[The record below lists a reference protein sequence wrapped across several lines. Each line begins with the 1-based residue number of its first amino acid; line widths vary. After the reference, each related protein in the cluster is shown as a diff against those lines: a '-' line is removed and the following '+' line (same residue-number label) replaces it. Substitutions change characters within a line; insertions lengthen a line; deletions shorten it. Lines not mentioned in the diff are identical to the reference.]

1 MSALDT
7 TSIWC
12 STGAVNPGGH
22 RRRSSTSDATCRR
35 PQQRRLFRLLIA
47 AFVAPAALAGCSAFD
62 HDAAHL
68 SPAEV
73 SEAIDRIEAT
83 EGVSRYSVL
92 QIDDD
97 RPYTGLGVLRE
108 PPAELPQRYLVADA
122 VSLSLAGSTADTELA
137 ALIEAAT
144 GIPVGFAGTRPAE
157 APADEFRP
165 TDAALP
171 EGGIWSGPLDALLDA
186 WTNERGY
193 AWRYLPDEERL
204 EVTRSQA
211 VVFRLNALA
220 GAQSVTGITSTSESG
235 GGSGAQNLARQSI
248 ATESAYDIWTDI
260 STQITGLLDPSARI
274 TTAPATASITVAGL
288 PRDID
293 RARNYLAWLN
303 RTTLRPVTLTVDV
316 YTVTYSTAALF
327 EIGIAGTLERVLG
340 QSVGLEILNN
350 QISVVRPA
358 PGIDSLAAAVGAM
371 QSAGTVSRM
380 LTATVP
386 SLNAQPAQF
395 FELFSEAYLKEIS
408 TTVSD
413 GILQTTLVPGTVSSG
428 FAITY
433 VAQLVAPNELLVRLI
448 TSILDRP
455 AFNVFTTRDLRL
467 QLPSFG
473 NRAIQITQ
481 RVARGETLVI
491 TGFRDRSATADNDG
505 TFDPDVPLP
514 FGGAE
519 DASALTEQ
527 VLLIRAE
534 AGPPLG
540 VVERQGEVL

>member
-1 MSALDT
+1 MWRRLIFSAL
-7 TSIWC
+7 
-12 STGAVNPGGH
+12 
-22 RRRSSTSDATCRR
+22 
-35 PQQRRLFRLLIA
+35 
-47 AFVAPAALAGCSAFD
+47 VAPSVLFGCSAFD
-62 HDAAHL
+62 RDTAII

-73 SEAIDRIEAT
+73 TEAIDAI
-83 EGVSRYSVL
+83 GVTQQVPRYSVL
-92 QIDDD
+92 RIDAE
-97 RPYTGLGVLRE
+97 RPYTGLGVLQE
-108 PPAELPQRYLVADA
+108 PPAELPLRLLTVDA
-122 VSLSLAGSTADTELA
+122 VSLSLAGSTNDAALA
-137 ALIEAAT
+137 GLIEAAT
-144 GIPVGFAGTRPAE
+144 GIPVRFAGSRPAE

-165 TDAALP
+165 IDATLP
-171 EGGIWSGPLDALLDA
+171 EGGIWTGALDALLDA
-186 WTNERGY
+186 WTAARGY
-193 AWRYLPDEERL
+193 AWRYLPDEQRL
-204 EVTRSQA
+204 EVIRSQA

-220 GAQSVTGITSTSESG
+220 GAQSVSGTTSTSETA

-248 ATESAYDIWTDI
+248 NTSSAYDIWTDI
-260 STQITGLLDPSARI
+260 TAQMTGLLDPSTRI
-274 TTAPATASITVAGL
+274 TAAPATASITVTGL
-288 PRDID
+288 PRDIE

-316 YTVTYSTAALF
+316 YSVQYSSSAMF
-327 EIGIAGTLERVLG
+327 EIGIAGTLERAFG
-340 QSVGLEILNN
+340 TSAGITILDD
-350 QISVVRPA
+350 QISVVRPSL
-358 PGIDSLAAAVGAM
+358 GIDSLAATVGAM

-395 FELFSEAYLKEIS
+395 FELFSESYLREIRTS
-408 TTVSD
+408 LSE

-433 VAQLVAPNELLVRLI
+433 VGQIITPNEILVRLI
-448 TSILDRP
+448 ASVLDRP
-455 AFNVFTTRDLRL
+455 AFNVFDTQGLRL

-491 TGFRDRSATADNDG
+491 TGFRDRGATTDNDG

-514 FGGAE
+514 FGGSE

-540 VVERQGEVL
+540 IVERQGEVL

>member
-1 MSALDT
+1 MLWS
-7 TSIWC
+7 
-12 STGAVNPGGH
+12 
-22 RRRSSTSDATCRR
+22 
-35 PQQRRLFRLLIA
+35 RLLVA
-47 AFVAPAALAGCSAFD
+47 ALVAPPVLFGCSAFD
-62 HDAAHL
+62 RDAAHL
-68 SPAEV
+68 LPAEV
-73 SEAIDRIEAT
+73 SEAIGAIEST
-83 EGVSRYSVL
+83 EPVSRYSVL
-92 QIDDD
+92 KINAD
-97 RPYTGLGVLRE
+97 RPYTGLGVLQE
-108 PPAELPQRYLVADA
+108 PPAELPQRYLTADA
-122 VSLSLAGSTADTELA
+122 VSLSLAGSSNDAELA
-137 ALIEAAT
+137 GLIEAAT

-165 TDAALP
+165 TDATLP
-171 EGGIWSGPLDALLDA
+171 EGGVWTGPLDALLEA
-186 WTNERGY
+186 WTTDRGY
-193 AWRYLPDEERL
+193 VWRYLPDEQRL
-204 EVTRSQA
+204 EVIRSQA

-220 GAQSVTGITSTSESG
+220 GAQTVSAATSTSESG

-248 ATESAYDIWTDI
+248 TTTSAYDIWTDI
-260 STQITGLLDPSARI
+260 SDQITGLLGPSARI
-274 TTAPATASITVAGL
+274 TTAPATASITVTGL

-316 YTVTYSTAALF
+316 YSVTYSSKSSF
-327 EIGIAGTLERVLG
+327 ELGIGGTLERVFG
-340 QSVGLEILNN
+340 TSTGLVILND
-350 QISVVRPA
+350 QISVVRPS
-358 PGIDSLAAAVGAM
+358 PGLDSLTAAVGAM

-395 FELFSEAYLKEIS
+395 FELFSEAYLREIR

-433 VAQLVAPNELLVRLI
+433 VGQIITPNEVLVRLI
-448 TSILDRP
+448 ASILDRP
-455 AFNVFTTRDLRL
+455 AFDVFTTQDLRL

-491 TGFRDRSATADNDG
+491 TGFLDRGATTDNDG
-505 TFDPDVPLP
+505 TFDSNVPLP
-514 FGGAE
+514 FGGRE
-519 DASALTEQ
+519 DASAITEQ

-534 AGPPLG
+534 AGAPLG
-540 VVERQGEVL
+540 VVERRGEVL